1 MNQFFHYNILFVLLL
16 LGVSIS
22 SCQQETFVEYGQGN
36 LCITLAGGS
45 VTLDTKAET
54 ERPVHYNAELSELLQ
69 EHFRL
74 KIVNSS
80 NERVAYEGSFQATI
94 PVNEGSYQVK
104 ATYGTNEILA
114 WSAPYFVGETNE
126 PVVVEKKSD
135 SPVIIICTQQNAMAS
150 INFGEND
157 IHKAAF
163 DEMFEAGY
171 GVEVQVEDYKILI
184 EAGMSGRRIYYR
196 AGSNPTFT
204 FKGRIKN
211 GPEVEWN
218 LKTQTTGTTQETINQ
233 PGSYAAATHLVL
245 TLALQPVSGA
255 GLIPTITLAEVKKET
270 INNSIPLEWLPKPKI
285 AAGGDFQ
292 GNVLS
297 FMETESKSHPF
308 TFDLASKFQDLKLTF
323 EFEDPQFSMYNKTYL
338 LSEALQNE
346 TDRAALSDIFG
357 VELTTLEALGD
368 LRDFDLGSLVSRLQ
382 TNYGTTSRNKIT
394 IDVKANDRWSSEDQV
409 VNREFVLECKAPTLT
424 VSVQDYNV
432 WAKSFTIDE
441 CQIPAVCD
449 VNKIKQSLVYQYS
462 IDGTSWHDCNNGR
475 SHTFKAADGSDQ
487 NASESFPAV
496 KKYYVRSLYR
506 GSMASNKP
514 NLTLENSQQVPNSD
528 MESWT
533 TEKYITFTESDSW
546 GTKKTS
552 YRFYPYAS
560 TTDIWWATNNE
571 RSQDGTIVLGL
582 GNMTCFAPCVSYATD
597 VKHGGER
604 SALIYTSGHGGGYSS
619 TGEIIYT
626 EGSMAGNLFIGSYT
640 NYSSSGTLID
650 NREINET
657 ITTGHAFGNRP
668 THFSFWY
675 KYMPKGSDQ
684 FKIHVELRNESTV
697 IATGTYIPEAY
708 SIADADF
715 KNYKIELSYSDM
727 TKKATSVYIQFLST
741 IKTSF
746 STSDFNQNM
755 TFTFPLMGGW
765 QVHIGSRLYVDD
777 LELIYGK

>member
-1 MNQFFHYNILFVLLL
+1 MNQLFHHNILFVLLL
-16 LGVSIS
+16 LGMSIS

-36 LCITLAGGS
+36 LCITLADGS

-54 ERPVHYNAELSELLQ
+54 ERPVHYNEELSELLQ
-69 EHFRL
+69 EHFQL

-196 AGSNPTFT
+196 AGSNPTFI

-297 FMETESKSHPF
+297 FMETESKSAPF

-323 EFEDPQFSMYNKTYL
+323 EFEDPQFSIYNKTYL
-338 LSEALQNE
+338 LSDALQDE

-368 LRDFDLGSLVSRLQ
+368 LRGFDLGSLVSRLQ
-382 TNYGTTSRNKIT
+382 TNYGTTSRNKVM
-394 IDVKANDRWSSEDQV
+394 IDVKANDRWSSEDQT

-462 IDGTSWHDCNNGR
+462 TDGTSWLDCNNGR

-496 KKYYVRSLYR
+496 KNIQVRALHRSYN
-506 GSMASNKP
+506 SSNKP
-514 NLTLENSQQVPNSD
+514 KVTLENPAQVPNWNMD
-528 MESWT
+528 AWT
-533 TEKYITFTESDSW
+533 ATTRRAYVSGVEEYQQPFFLPWYGSVSHWWDTNSIQTMPKNITSSLAAKRLRNFKSFPTVVYEDRGNGNKAAVIWTVNVNNGNSAVGAFGNDTRGVLYVGQTDDS
-546 GTKKTS
+546 
-552 YRFYPYAS
+552 
-560 TTDIWWATNNE
+560 
-571 RSQDGTIVLGL
+571 
-582 GNMTCFAPCVSYATD
+582 GNMTPGRSWSTRFTHLAFDCKYVSYD
-597 VKHGGER
+597 NER
-604 SALIYTSGHGGGYSS
+604 
-619 TGEIIYT
+619 
-626 EGSMAGNLFIGSYT
+626 
-640 NYSSSGTLID
+640 
-650 NREINET
+650 
-657 ITTGHAFGNRP
+657 FGV
-668 THFSFWY
+668 Y
-675 KYMPKGSDQ
+675 
-684 FKIHVELRNESTV
+684 VELYNGETK
-697 IATGTYIPEAY
+697 IAEGQDL
-708 SIADADF
+708 SINGVSITKYTQRMVA
-715 KNYKIELSYSDM
+715 LSYSRTDL
-727 TKKATSVYIQFLST
+727 KATSIRLRFCSVAEGDDPA
-741 IKTSF
+741 IKKCKEV
-746 STSDFNQNM
+746 QL
-755 TFTFPLMGGW
+755 PGEKREAH
-765 QVHIGSRLYVDD
+765 VGSEFYVDNIQ
-777 LELIYGK
+777 LIYGK